1 LVTVA
6 EFRMP
11 SLGADMDEGT
21 LLEWQVHPG
30 ETVRRGD
37 IVATVDT
44 SKAAIDIEVFED
56 GVIDDIVV
64 PAGSHVPVGTVLA
77 HIIPSEPAAAPVPQQ
92 PEETLLKEVGPKQEA
107 TKQKEPKQKEPKQ
120 KEAAVHEEVPAPRV
134 RSRMVRVE
142 AERLGI
148 DLATVHGSGP
158 RGLITREDVRQA
170 ALHRRRVRSSPYA
183 RRRASELGIDL
194 RSVAGSGPGGA
205 VRVADLIQA
214 PQPAPPPAEAPA
226 SVEAEIPSPARVEPR
241 SAEERSARQLAM
253 RQAIAALM
261 ARSKREIPHYYLS
274 TTIDLAAAT
283 SWLQACNVGQPLSEQ
298 LTAAALLFKAAALAC
313 REVPEMNGFWIED
326 HFAKSDAVHLG
337 IAISLRGGGLLA
349 PAIHNADTL
358 AVAELMGRLRDLVS
372 RARTGRLR
380 SAEMRDPTI
389 TVTSLGERGV
399 ESVLGVIYPPQVALV
414 GFGKVVDRPWAVDG
428 MLAVRPVVTA
438 TLAADHRAS
447 DGHRGG
453 LYLEAIDR
461 LLQDPEEL

>member
-1 LVTVA
+1 
-6 EFRMP
+6 MP

-56 GVIDDIVV
+56 GVVDDIVV
-64 PAGSHVPVGTVLA
+64 PVGSHVPVGTVLA
-77 HIIPSEPAAAPVPQQ
+77 HITPSEPAAAHVPQK
-92 PEETLLKEVGPKQEA
+92 PEEPLPKEVGPKQEA
-107 TKQKEPKQKEPKQ
+107 TKRKKPKQKEPKQ
-120 KEAAVHEEVPAPRV
+120 KEAAVPEEAPAPRV

-158 RGLITREDVRQA
+158 RGLITREDVRHA

-205 VRVADLIQA
+205 VRAADLIQA
-214 PQPAPPPAEAPA
+214 PHPAPPPAEAPA
-226 SVEAEIPSPARVEPR
+226 SVEAEIPSPARVEAR

-253 RQAIAALM
+253 RQAIGALM

-274 TTIDLAAAT
+274 TTIDLATAT
-283 SWLQACNVGQPLSEQ
+283 SWLRARNAGQPPSEQ

-313 REVPEMNGFWIED
+313 REVPEMNGFWLED

-358 AVAELMGRLRDLVS
+358 AVAELMGRLRELVS

-380 SAEMRDPTI
+380 GAEMRDPTI

-453 LYLEAIDR
+453 LYLDAIDR
-461 LLQDPEEL
+461 LLQNPEEI

>member
-1 LVTVA
+1 
-6 EFRMP
+6 
-11 SLGADMDEGT
+11 MDQGT

-64 PAGSHVPVGTVLA
+64 PAGNQVPVGTVLA
-77 HIIPSEPAAAPVPQQ
+77 HITPSKLAAAPVTHQ
-92 PEETLLKEVGPKQEA
+92 PEEPQTKEVGAKAEA
-107 TKQKEPKQKEPKQ
+107 TKPKQPKHEEPKQTEPEQ
-120 KEAAVHEEVPAPRV
+120 KAAAAHVEMPAPRV

-142 AERLGI
+142 AQRLGVN
-148 DLATVHGSGP
+148 LATVHGSGP

-170 ALHRRRVRSSPYA
+170 ALHRPRVRSSPYA

-194 RSVAGSGPGGA
+194 GSVAGSGPGGA
-205 VRVADLIQA
+205 VRAADLLQA
-214 PQPAPPPAEAPA
+214 HQPASPPAEAPA
-226 SVEAEIPSPARVEPR
+226 SAEAEIPSPARVEAQ
-241 SAEERSARQLAM
+241 SADGRSARQLAM

-283 SWLQACNVGQPLSEQ
+283 SWLRARNVGKSPSEQ

-313 REVPEMNGFWIED
+313 REVPEVNGFWLED
-326 HFAKSDAVHLG
+326 HFVKSEAVHLG

-358 AVAELMGRLRDLVS
+358 APAELMSRLRDVVS

-380 SAEMRDPTI
+380 SAETRDPTI
-389 TVTSLGERGV
+389 TVTNLGERGV
-399 ESVLGVIYPPQVALV
+399 ETVLGVIYPPQVALV
-414 GFGKVVDRPWAVDG
+414 GFGKVVERPWAVDG

>member
-77 HIIPSEPAAAPVPQQ
+77 HITPPEPAAAPVSQQ
-92 PEETLLKEVGPKQEA
+92 PEEPQPKVVRPKQEA

-120 KEAAVHEEVPAPRV
+120 KEAALREEVPAPRV

-148 DLATVHGSGP
+148 DLAAVHGSGP
-158 RGLITREDVRQA
+158 RGLITREDVKQA
-170 ALHRRRVRSSPYA
+170 ALHRRRARSSPYA

-205 VRVADLIQA
+205 VRAADLIQA
-214 PQPAPPPAEAPA
+214 AQPVPPPAEAPA
-226 SVEAEIPSPARVEPR
+226 SVEAEIPSPARVEAHG
-241 SAEERSARQLAM
+241 AEERAARQLAM
-253 RQAIAALM
+253 RQAIGALM

-274 TTIDLAAAT
+274 TTIDLAPAT
-283 SWLQACNVGQPLSEQ
+283 SWLRARNAGQPPGEQ
-298 LTAAALLFKAAALAC
+298 LTAAALLFKAVALAC
-313 REVPEMNGFWIED
+313 REVPEVNGFWLED
-326 HFAKSDAVHLG
+326 HFVKSEAVHLG

-358 AVAELMGRLRDLVS
+358 AVAELMSGLRELVS

-389 TVTSLGERGV
+389 TVTNLGERGV

-461 LLQDPEEL
+461 LLQEPEEL